1 MLFRGFFAVSKSV
14 SCLGRPS
21 ICNTTIHNINKAS
34 NIDISIK
41 KKMSM
46 DMGGHGSMNNSFAED
61 KMGMEEVE
69 KGSIISINEDTEV
82 KDFCWNVYLKST
94 LIEIMMHK
102 EEMRKSSNEETKV
115 ELASS
120 RNGGKQVGLKIINRP
135 LSSPSSSPLSP
146 P

>member
-1 MLFRGFFAVSKSV
+1 
-14 SCLGRPS
+14 
-21 ICNTTIHNINKAS
+21 
-34 NIDISIK
+34 
-41 KKMSM
+41 
-46 DMGGHGSMNNSFAED
+46 MNNSFAED
-61 KMGMEEVE
+61 KMGMEGVE

-115 ELASS
+115 EELTS

-135 LSSPSSSPLSP
+135 LSSPPSSPSSP